1 MEPASP
7 SLLGLYVRLHLRQSC
22 IQLWQEAIG
31 YVGEASPEM
40 SIHNEGME
48 TVNKPG
54 WDKPSAELNST
65 VLSKIYVCIC
75 IAFRENWEADYTNKC
90 EHWSSGINT
99 SSKRIIRT
107 VAVAF

>member
-7 SLLGLYVRLHLRQSC
+7 SLLGLYVHLLLPDPYKHLRQSC

-75 IAFRENWEADYTNKC
+75 IAFREN
-90 EHWSSGINT
+90 
-99 SSKRIIRT
+99 
-107 VAVAF
+107 